1 MDLNKSS
8 LIVKLYN
15 IIGLD
20 LSIIMIEN
28 LDLVRMEV
36 VDPDPAQNPEPD
48 PQPKPE
54 VPEPPSG
61 KN

>member
-1 MDLNKSS
+1 
-8 LIVKLYN
+8 
-15 IIGLD
+15 
-20 LSIIMIEN
+20 MIEN

-36 VDPDPAQNPEPD
+36 GDPDPAQNPEPD
-48 PQPKPE
+48 PQSEPE